1 MFRRHFSRLVDF
13 LEKLLKRARP
23 SVTRRCGP
31 VVRPSIDFIH
41 IQIEWG
47 QFKRF
52 AANTL
57 IGPCTASST
66 HAADKRHRRQTIE
79 PSLSRLTIAS
89 WRHYARRVS

>member
-23 SVTRRCGP
+23 SVTRRSGP
-31 VVRPSIDFIH
+31 VVRPSIDCSH

-47 QFKRF
+47 QFKIGC

-57 IGPCTASST
+57 IGPCTAPST
-66 HAADKRHRRQTIE
+66 CAADK
-79 PSLSRLTIAS
+79 P
-89 WRHYARRVS
+89 